1 MPMRYKLKA
10 LTVNGSYNKIFT
22 RKKRDGSLTIVN
34 DRDFPPGQARRL
46 VKRGFLEKID
56 REEPPIVVGIVIP
69 TKGNRPYFLGKAKS
83 LIVRQTVKPKYIRI
97 VNDKTSFKGVDI
109 AYRYHL
115 GFKELFNKGCNVVIC
130 WEDDDWYADN
140 YIETLL
146 EKWEKADRPA
156 IYGIGTSIYYHIVT
170 KQYAIFV
177 HRKRASMM
185 ATLVTRSVLRS
196 KFDYDC
202 PYLDIELWKSNQR
215 KTFVPDSPICVGIK
229 HGFTSV
235 GGGGHQEKWHRY
247 TIMDPDSNK
256 LKNMVGQDV
265 SFYKLMAIR
274 DNYEITKK
282 SYGENPIVSV
292 ITRIHGDRRPEGFK
306 KNQESIS
313 KMKGDFEQIFIKDKK
328 GMGLYYAN
336 SSFQLV
342 LSEIKG
348 KFVYLLDDDDYL
360 VDYNIFNDIKDIQAD
375 VIFVKV
381 WIGIRGGGIYPQDN
395 VWEQSPVRGSIGG
408 GCVFVSK
415 EIYFKFIHHFAY
427 ERMGDFEFIS
437 RVFDSGAR
445 CVWLDRIVS
454 KTFKVSRGR
463 IE

>member
-1 MPMRYKLKA
+1 MRYKLKS
-10 LTVNGSYNKIFT
+10 LTVNGAFNKIFT
-22 RKKRDGSLTIVN
+22 RKKSDGSLTIVS
-34 DRDFPPGQARRL
+34 DKDFPPGQAVRL
-46 VKRGFLEKID
+46 VKNGFLVKINQP
-56 REEPPIVVGIVIP
+56 ESAIVIGVVIP

-83 LIVRQTVKPKYIRI
+83 LVVRQTIKPKYIRI
-97 VNDKTSFKGVDI
+97 VNDKTLFSGVDI
-109 AYRYHL
+109 TYRYHL
-115 GFKELFNKGCNVVIC
+115 GFNELFNKGCNVVIC

-140 YIETLL
+140 YIETLI
-146 EKWEKADRPA
+146 EKWEKADRPD
-156 IYGIGTSIYYHIVT
+156 IFGIGQSIYYHIIT
-170 KQYAIFV
+170 KQYAVFV

-185 ATLVTRSVLRS
+185 ATLVTRNVLRS
-196 KFDYDC
+196 EFDYDC
-202 PYLDIELWKSNQR
+202 PYLDQELWKSNR
-215 KTFVPDSPICVGIK
+215 GKTFVPGKPICVGIK
-229 HGFTSV
+229 HGFTNV
-235 GGGGHQEKWHRY
+235 GGGGHQKKWDRY
-247 TIMDPDSNK
+247 TIMDLDSNK

-282 SYGENPIVSV
+282 SYGKIPIVSV
-292 ITRIHGDRRPEGFK
+292 ITRVHGDKRPEGFK
-306 KNQESIS
+306 KNQRSIS

-360 VDYNIFNDIKDIQAD
+360 VDYDIFNEIKDIQAD
-375 VIFVKV
+375 VIFVRA

-395 VWEQSPVRGSIGG
+395 VWEKSPIRGSIGG
-408 GCVFVSK
+408 SCFFVSK
-415 EIYFKFIHHFAY
+415 EIYFKFIHHFAH

-437 RVFDSGAR
+437 RVFDSGVK
-445 CVWLDRIVS
+445 CVWLDKIIV
-454 KTFKVSRGR
+454 KTFNVSRGR